1 MKGLVFGAGLHT
13 SCIDEALHDIAD
25 GESEI
30 TIILEQVDMFRYP
43 ETIKNIFDR
52 EIAEVTDRGF
62 LDKPDFFKFFP
73 AFELIVEFFD
83 FLREKGDRI
92 SDTGINEIMDVTKR
106 SERFVRGILFR
117 VVIETFIDLKIETFL
132 QMRFFKEISHRN
144 LQSA

>member
-1 MKGLVFGAGLHT
+1 
-13 SCIDEALHDIAD
+13 
-25 GESEI
+25 
-30 TIILEQVDMFRYP
+30 
-43 ETIKNIFDR
+43 
-52 EIAEVTDRGF
+52 GF

-92 SDTGINEIMDVTKR
+92 SDTGINEIMDITQR

>member
-1 MKGLVFGAGLHT
+1 MKGLVFGAWLHT

-62 LDKPDFFKFFP
+62 LDKPVFFKFFP

-83 FLREKGDRI
+83 FVREKGDRI
-92 SDTGINEIMDVTKR
+92 SDTGINEIMDVT
-106 SERFVRGILFR
+106 
-117 VVIETFIDLKIETFL
+117 
-132 QMRFFKEISHRN
+132 
-144 LQSA
+144 